1 MTKTLKVPTTK
12 IILDKMSYENDARII
27 SDDIFETINET
38 FALERSTQNIEWR
51 LNFFDT
57 YKDYFVLTDD
67 GSYSINSKEIN
78 NKVETLHTSTGAI
91 SESFEKFIKPMKFDY
106 AKDIAILDICAGLG
120 YNTSAAIA
128 DFVKNSGRKLTIDM
142 VEISKATFAC
152 GLLVPS
158 PIPEHDMTKKAIEE
172 ELIAQGYAA
181 LSLEK
186 TEIPENIRLN
196 LFIEDAR
203 QTVQNLEDDTYDAI
217 FLDPFSQ
224 NMAPELFSLEFF
236 NEFRRVIKDDGIIAT
251 YTSAAPVRSAFIEAG
266 FYIGLGPIFGRM
278 QGGTLASPNPEM
290 LDYALPKNDEIR
302 IALSDVG
309 IPFRDP
315 SLNSSSDYILAART
329 EERHNA
335 RHSTRIS
342 SAVKTPIFLGQE
354 MDDEKLKR
362 RVERN
367 LAKMNIPS
375 TTSPEARYIVE
386 VEDGY
391 SENQDSKNNSRNRI
405 LEMQKRLKKVK
416 KGN

>member
-1 MTKTLKVPTTK
+1 
-12 IILDKMSYENDARII
+12 MSYEDSARII
-27 SDDIFETINET
+27 NDDIFDLVNES
-38 FALERSTQNIEWR
+38 FSQEKSSRNNESR

-57 YKDYFVLTDD
+57 YNDYFVLTDD
-67 GSYSINSKEIN
+67 GSYSIKSKEIN
-78 NKVETLHTSTGAI
+78 HKVETLHTSSGAI

-106 AKDIAILDICAGLG
+106 TKDIAILDICAGLG
-120 YNTSAAIA
+120 YNSSAAIA
-128 DFVKNSGRKLTIDM
+128 DFMKNSTNNLTIDM
-142 VEISKATFAC
+142 VEISKATLAC

-158 PIPEHDMTKKAIEE
+158 PIPEHDITKKAIEE
-172 ELIAQGYAA
+172 ELIAQDYAT
-181 LSLEK
+181 LSLEE
-186 TEIPENIRLN
+186 TEIPENIN
-196 LFIEDAR
+196 INVFIEDAR
-203 QTVQNLEDDTYDAI
+203 QTVQKLDDNTYDAI

-251 YTSAAPVRSAFIEAG
+251 YTSSAPVRDAFIEAD
-266 FYIGLGPIFGRM
+266 FFIGLGPIFGRM
-278 QGGTLASPNPEM
+278 QGGTLASPNPSM
-290 LDYALPKNDEIR
+290 LDYSLPKNDEIR

-315 SLNSSSDYILAART
+315 GLNNSSEFILNERT

-335 RHSTRIS
+335 RHTTKIS

-375 TTSPEARYIVE
+375 TTSMEAKYIVE
-386 VEDGY
+386 VENDY
-391 SENQDSKNNSRNRI
+391 SQKQDDVNNSRNRI
-405 LEMQKRLKKVK
+405 LEMKKRLKKVK
-416 KGN
+416 NEEIRF